1 MIKALLGILVIGFI
15 FLIVIV
21 AIVAALLKKG
31 SRFLFKPGHRKFT
44 SSGFKLPGY
53 RKFSSSDFKFRG
65 HHNHQGH
72 HSYGHTHYHRKHSS
86 HSFFSS

>member
-1 MIKALLGILVIGFI
+1 MFKALFGILVIGFL

-31 SRFLFKPGHRKFT
+31 SSFLFK
-44 SSGFKLPGY
+44 PGY
-53 RKFSSSDFKFRG
+53 RKFSSSDFMHGG

-72 HSYGHTHYHRKHSS
+72 HSYGHLHYHRKHSS